1 MTAATRKQRV
11 WLITGG
17 IAVVLLTA
25 AVFTLGSLSTPFHPE
40 QGNEFLVFFAL
51 STFLGAALLVF
62 GLILLRSLVRMATE
76 RRAGQ
81 MGSRF
86 KTKMVLGAMGVSLLP
101 VVFMFF
107 FSYALVNRTL
117 NAWFP
122 RPLELANEESQ
133 LLLQDMRKTGS
144 GHLGDIAA
152 RAAKSCRWR
161 DW

>member
-1 MTAATRKQRV
+1 FSLV
-11 WLITGG
+11 LIRT
-17 IAVVLLTA
+17 
-25 AVFTLGSLSTPFHPE
+25 
-40 QGNEFLVFFAL
+40 
-51 STFLGAALLVF
+51 
-62 GLILLRSLVRMATE
+62 LLRMWAE
-76 RRAGQ
+76 RRSGQ

-122 RPLELANEESQ
+122 RPLEVANEESQ
-133 LLLQDMRKTGS
+133 QLLQDMRKTGS

-152 RAAKSCRWR
+152 RAAKSGSP
-161 DW
+161 DEA

>member
-1 MTAATRKQRV
+1 MTTATRKQRV

-76 RRAGQ
+76 RRPVRWARV
-81 MGSRF
+81 SR
-86 KTKMVLGAMGVSLLP
+86 
-101 VVFMFF
+101 
-107 FSYALVNRTL
+107 R
-117 NAWFP
+117 
-122 RPLELANEESQ
+122 
-133 LLLQDMRKTGS
+133 
-144 GHLGDIAA
+144 
-152 RAAKSCRWR
+152 RWCSAQ
-161 DW
+161 